1 MLALILWG
9 RLNKILHMPES
20 IYCFFS
26 LIVAGIT
33 STNPGSSW
41 NYLMEFYVAVALL
54 TVRMLSFLQQEVNT
68 KIIVLLLYHSIFSY
82 FHTTYFIVKDI
93 QKVINYSQIY
103 KQTQYR
109 ISSLMI
115 LNQNILLIRSG
126 VGIDALLSFGKFNL
140 IDLPKELKSKEEE
153 LAYKAL
159 QTRKIDT
166 VFVGDELI
174 PMKLVK

>member
-1 MLALILWG
+1 
-9 RLNKILHMPES
+9 
-20 IYCFFS
+20 
-26 LIVAGIT
+26 
-33 STNPGSSW
+33 
-41 NYLMEFYVAVALL
+41 
-54 TVRMLSFLQQEVNT
+54 
-68 KIIVLLLYHSIFSY
+68 
-82 FHTTYFIVKDI
+82 
-93 QKVINYSQIY
+93 
-103 KQTQYR
+103 
-109 ISSLMI
+109 MI